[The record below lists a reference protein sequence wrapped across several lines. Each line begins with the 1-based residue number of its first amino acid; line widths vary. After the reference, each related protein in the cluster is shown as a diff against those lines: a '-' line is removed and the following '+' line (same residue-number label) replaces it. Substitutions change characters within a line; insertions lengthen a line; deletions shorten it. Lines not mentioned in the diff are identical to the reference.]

1 MADPLNVGKND
12 IVSTAPFVDDD
23 DVREDEEQ
31 HDEDLNPTTDDGSIE
46 TPDTSIVD
54 SEADM
59 NGDSEDSQTVDDF
72 AKYDESSDIKEKIR
86 DLLDIIDV
94 IRQGSRERRADQ
106 SKKGNDMTRRIKA
119 TDESGKITETQ
130 SADEILDKVTD
141 TGVAFDAPVEEAK
154 SEAPQEGAVTGDN
167 YDGSDEDPKDVV
179 ALPPQPNGDTTAAR
193 KRASVRLSKVT
204 TASAMRLADTYIKAG
219 ILPES
224 ARYAAVER
232 LSRLSRLAAA
242 NQQVALELAMRAS
255 SKRSSFKKS
264 SKRRTLVNAARG
276 RHSENDYGEFQ
287 IDMDSDLARA
297 ILKRYGN
304 YYEYDYDDPD
314 MTGDDLERAA
324 ADILDTFAADN
335 YSGISSSNLDGYSVL
350 FSGDVDDLEFFYKRE
365 IEPITG
371 TSWKEFA
378 YEDQNLIT
386 DESDNINFDDP
397 NYGSSNPRHAA
408 RRAAVAT
415 SARRAAAKKAAH
427 DLAMKR
433 IAAKR
438 AAAKRTSAKNV
449 DAPKATPKKTASTID
464 PALRKAAIAAAKK
477 KIAAASAKKAA
488 TPRIAQRTASTTSDP
503 RMALL

>member
-72 AKYDESSDIKEKIR
+72 AKYDESSDMKEKIH

-119 TDESGKITETQ
+119 TDESGKITDTQ

-141 TGVAFDAPVEEAK
+141 TGVAFDAPVEEAR

-193 KRASVRLSKVT
+193 KRASIRLSKVT
-204 TASAMRLADTYIKAG
+204 TASSMRLADTYIKAG

-242 NQQVALELAMRAS
+242 NQQVALELAMRAAS
-255 SKRSSFKKS
+255 RK
-264 SKRRTLVNAARG
+264 NA
-276 RHSENDYGEFQ
+276 
-287 IDMDSDLARA
+287 
-297 ILKRYGN
+297 
-304 YYEYDYDDPD
+304 
-314 MTGDDLERAA
+314 
-324 ADILDTFAADN
+324 
-335 YSGISSSNLDGYSVL
+335 
-350 FSGDVDDLEFFYKRE
+350 
-365 IEPITG
+365 
-371 TSWKEFA
+371 
-378 YEDQNLIT
+378 
-386 DESDNINFDDP
+386 
-397 NYGSSNPRHAA
+397 AA
-408 RRAAVAT
+408 RRAAVAA
-415 SARRAAAKKAAH
+415 SARRTSLKMNSRRDVRKTAIFSDDDAAITWDYQTMERIPDSIKDNEAALTRFVKNEWYGAGWKNPSGVSITTQYV
-427 DLAMKR
+427 DSGTVRVTESGPKDSIDQEQDTLSNGGVEVKR
-433 IAAKR
+433 
-438 AAAKRTSAKNV
+438 SASRRDV
-449 DAPKATPKKTASTID
+449 RISPRMASVSPKTASTID

-488 TPRIAQRTASTTSDP
+488 APRIAQRTASATSDP

>member
-31 HDEDLNPTTDDGSIE
+31 HDEDLNLTTDDGSID
-46 TPDTSIVD
+46 TPDTAIVD

-86 DLLDIIDV
+86 DLLNIVDV

-119 TDESGKITETQ
+119 TDESGKITDTQ

-141 TGVAFDAPVEEAK
+141 TGVAFDAPVEEAR

-193 KRASVRLSKVT
+193 KRASIRLSKVT
-204 TASAMRLADTYIKAG
+204 TASSMRLADTYIKAG

-242 NQQVALELAMRAS
+242 NQQVALELAMRAAS
-255 SKRSSFKKS
+255 RK
-264 SKRRTLVNAARG
+264 NA
-276 RHSENDYGEFQ
+276 
-287 IDMDSDLARA
+287 
-297 ILKRYGN
+297 
-304 YYEYDYDDPD
+304 
-314 MTGDDLERAA
+314 
-324 ADILDTFAADN
+324 
-335 YSGISSSNLDGYSVL
+335 
-350 FSGDVDDLEFFYKRE
+350 
-365 IEPITG
+365 
-371 TSWKEFA
+371 
-378 YEDQNLIT
+378 
-386 DESDNINFDDP
+386 
-397 NYGSSNPRHAA
+397 AA
-408 RRAAVAT
+408 RRAAVAA
-415 SARRAAAKKAAH
+415 SARRTSLKMNSRRDVRKTAIFSDDDAAITWDYQTMERIPDSIKDNEAALTRFVKNEWY
-427 DLAMKR
+427 DAGWKNPSGVSITTQYVDSGTVRVTESGPKDSIDQEQDTLSNGGVEVKR
-433 IAAKR
+433 
-438 AAAKRTSAKNV
+438 SASRRDV
-449 DAPKATPKKTASTID
+449 RISPRMASVSPKTASTID

-488 TPRIAQRTASTTSDP
+488 APRIAQRTASITSDP